1 MKKETIIKLVA
12 ERRNITAVEAGRTVD
27 AFLEIIAETLEKH
40 EPIILQNYF
49 SFTPKPR
56 KERTARNL
64 STGEPMTLAAHHTA
78 TCRFA
83 ARLRKL
89 PELA

>member
-1 MKKETIIKLVA
+1 MKKETIIKPVA
-12 ERRNITAVEAGRTVD
+12 ERRNITVIEAGRTVD
-27 AFLEIIAETLEKH
+27 AFLEVIAETLEKH

-56 KERTARNL
+56 KARTARNL
-64 STGEPMTLAAHHTA
+64 STGEDMTLPAHMAA

-89 PELA
+89 PERG